1 MEMRRRTTLLEM
13 LSLMVAV
20 HDGTAER
27 AAILL
32 SERLS
37 YKMQACIWAKRETG
51 HRTKHAETVA
61 KELKGIE
68 RKIAGCRAK
77 LQEAASRPDNAELSL
92 ELSRLER
99 QQKETELEAAA
110 EAERVQAVIAKM
122 QHSQIDVVDMLE
134 EVFVG
139 SGLMEQ
145 CSLPIRIR
153 YAGSR

>member
-1 MEMRRRTTLLEM
+1 M

-110 EAERVQAVIAKM
+110 EAERVQAAIAKM